1 MMLVESDAQWI
12 SKTWH
17 ETKEHKLT
25 DQYFYTGYILKWY
38 FRNNELSKTL
48 LKLISPVSFYLYNVP
63 TGG

>member
-25 DQYFYTGYILKWY
+25 DQYFYTGYILK
-38 FRNNELSKTL
+38 
-48 LKLISPVSFYLYNVP
+48 
-63 TGG
+63 